1 MLEVNSRMLRP
12 KVCAFNDFGFDL
24 GCDGCPGESR
34 AFFGKFFRKNVFREL
49 TKTHFCI

>member
-34 AFFGKFFRKNVFREL
+34 AFLENFSGKMFSGG
-49 TKTHFCI
+49 

>member
-24 GCDGCPGESR
+24 GCDDAPGR
-34 AFFGKFFRKNVFREL
+34 AALFLENFSGKMFSGG
-49 TKTHFCI
+49 